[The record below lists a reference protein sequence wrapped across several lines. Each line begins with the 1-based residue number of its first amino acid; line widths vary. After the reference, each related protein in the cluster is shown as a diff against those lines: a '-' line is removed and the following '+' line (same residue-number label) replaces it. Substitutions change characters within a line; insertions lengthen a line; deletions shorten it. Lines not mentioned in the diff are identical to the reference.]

1 VIRPRPVAG
10 KVACVIAIASI
21 LLLVA
26 DDALARRMGGFSGG
40 RSFSSFGSSRSVS
53 SRSTRSVFGSSSR
66 TATTRSS
73 LSGTRGVSS
82 RSNTGSVSR
91 SQYQR
96 SRAAGTTFQNRT
108 QAESAF
114 RQRNAGQFPSR
125 YATQPSSRP
134 NHIPQSTRVDGR
146 NVNVTYNAGLG
157 GYGYRHPTL
166 GTWILYSA
174 MTDAVMMSALM
185 SRGGYYYGAAPGTY
199 AGGGGGFF
207 TGLILILLIVG
218 VMWVLLRSSGR
229 RF

>member
-1 VIRPRPVAG
+1 MIRPRPAAG
-10 KVACVIAIASI
+10 KVACVIVIAST
-21 LLLVA
+21 LLLIA

-40 RSFSSFGSSRSVS
+40 RSFSTSRSFS

-66 TATTRSS
+66 TATTRSN

-82 RSNTGSVSR
+82 RSNTGGVSR

-146 NVNVTYNAGLG
+146 NVNVAYNAGLG
-157 GYGYRHPTL
+157 GYGYLHPTL

-174 MTDAVMMSALM
+174 MTDAVMMSAM
-185 SRGGYYYGAAPGTY
+185 MNRGGYYYGAAPGTY
-199 AGGGGGFF
+199 SGGGGGFF

>member
-1 VIRPRPVAG
+1 MIRPRPAAG

-26 DDALARRMGGFSGG
+26 ADALAWRMGGFSGG
-40 RSFSSFGSSRSVS
+40 RSFSSFGSSRSFS

-66 TATTRSS
+66 RATTRSS

-82 RSNTGSVSR
+82 RSNTGGVNR

-114 RQRNAGQFPSR
+114 RQRNAGQYPSR

-134 NHIPQSTRVDGR
+134 SHVPQSTRVDGR
-146 NVNVTYNAGLG
+146 NVNVAYNAGLG

-166 GTWILYSA
+166 GTFILYNA
-174 MTDAVMMSALM
+174 MTDAVMMNALM

-199 AGGGGGFF
+199 YGGGGGFF

>member
-1 VIRPRPVAG
+1 MIRPRPVAG

-40 RSFSSFGSSRSVS
+40 RSFSSLGSSRSFS
-53 SRSTRSVFGSSSR
+53 SRSTRSAFGSSSR
-66 TATTRSS
+66 TSTTRNS

-82 RSNTGSVSR
+82 RSNTGGVSR

-96 SRAAGTTFQNRT
+96 SRAAGTTFQNRS

-125 YATQPSSRP
+125 YTRQPSTRP

-146 NVNVTYNAGLG
+146 NVNVTYNTGLG

-199 AGGGGGFF
+199 YGGGGGFF

-218 VMWVLLRSSGR
+218 VMWVLLRSAGR